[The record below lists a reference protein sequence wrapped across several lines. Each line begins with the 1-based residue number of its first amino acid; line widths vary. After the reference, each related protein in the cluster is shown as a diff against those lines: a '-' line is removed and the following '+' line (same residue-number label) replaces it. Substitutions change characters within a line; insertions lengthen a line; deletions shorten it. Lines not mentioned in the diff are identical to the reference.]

1 MMRTKALGTLML
13 VASLLLAAC
22 GGGAP
27 KEPTVA
33 PTEPVSATSTTTQ
46 ATPTRPQE
54 QPTAPQPQTEEYDF
68 GQASDLAALDSY
80 RVRSTMQWESIIDGK
95 KEMGSWDVLEEFVRQ
110 PPAQRFVWTG
120 TGAGEVGTESGE
132 WELIQIGKDSYM
144 DTGSGWLAMTAG
156 EEGIFGSNA
165 FLSAPLGMVSANRG
179 KLVERNVMVNGVS
192 TDKYVFDESTL
203 GASLGLGAVARADG
217 EVWISP
223 QVNVVVKYM
232 AHYEGKNLALGGG
245 EEGKMDVTFDLTD
258 INQPIDIR
266 APEGVKSAMPE
277 DIPVMD
283 GATDVVAIEGI
294 IAYQTTYSVEE
305 ATAFYQTQMPAQ
317 GWTMDGGGIPGMVSF
332 TKGNRTAQVMIME
345 AEGKTSVTVMVSE
358 E

>member
-1 MMRTKALGTLML
+1 MMRTKVLGTLML
-13 VASLLLAAC
+13 IVLLLLAAC
-22 GGGAP
+22 GGAP
-27 KEPTVA
+27 KEPTAV
-33 PTEPVSATSTTTQ
+33 PSEPESATSTTTQ
-46 ATPTRPQE
+46 ATPTRPPE
-54 QPTAPQPQTEEYDF
+54 PPTAPQPQTEEYDF
-68 GQASDLAALDSY
+68 GQASDLAGLDSY
-80 RVRSTMQWESIIDGK
+80 RVRTTMQWESIKDGN
-95 KEMGSWDVLEEFVRQ
+95 KEMGSWDVMEEFVRQ

-144 DTGSGWLAMTAG
+144 NTGSGWLAMTTG
-156 EEGIFGSNA
+156 EEGIFGGNA

-179 KLVERNVMVNGVS
+179 KLVERNAMVNGVS
-192 TDKYVFDESTL
+192 TDKYTFDESTL
-203 GASLGLGAVARADG
+203 GASLGLGAIAKANG

-223 QVNVVVKYM
+223 QLNVVVKYV

-245 EEGKMDVTFDLTD
+245 GEGKMDVTFDLTD

-294 IAYQTTYSVEE
+294 IAYQTTDSVEE
-305 ATAFYQTQMPAQ
+305 ATAFYQTQMPAR
-317 GWTMDGGGIPGMVSF
+317 GWTTQEGGIPGMMPF

>member
-1 MMRTKALGTLML
+1 MMRTKVLGTLML
-13 VASLLLAAC
+13 IVLLLLAAC
-22 GGGAP
+22 GGAP
-27 KEPTVA
+27 KEPTAV
-33 PTEPVSATSTTTQ
+33 PSEPESATSTTTQ
-46 ATPTRPQE
+46 ATPTRPPE
-54 QPTAPQPQTEEYDF
+54 PPTAPQPQTEEYDF
-68 GQASDLAALDSY
+68 GQASDLAGLDSY
-80 RVRSTMQWESIIDGK
+80 RVRTTMQWESIKDGN
-95 KEMGSWDVLEEFVRQ
+95 KEMGSWDVMEEFVRQ

-144 DTGSGWLAMTAG
+144 NTGSGWLAMTTG
-156 EEGIFGSNA
+156 EEGIFGGNA

-179 KLVERNVMVNGVS
+179 KLVERNAMVNGVS
-192 TDKYVFDESTL
+192 TDKYTFDESTL
-203 GASLGLGAVARADG
+203 GASLGLGAIAKANG

-223 QVNVVVKYM
+223 QLNVVVKYV

-245 EEGKMDVTFDLTD
+245 GEGKMDVTFDLTD

-294 IAYQTTYSVEE
+294 IAYQTTDSVEE
-305 ATAFYQTQMPAQ
+305 ATAFYQTQMTAQ
-317 GWTMDGGGIPGMVSF
+317 GWTTQEGGIPGMMSF